1 MCKPGSYTN
10 LLIVFAPLGIAAGF
24 LDKSPALVFN
34 LNFLAIAS
42 LSKLNN
48 RRLCRLSAVLGPRG
62 GGLLYALFDNAPLLI
77 VGMAAIQN
85 NSIRVIQSCIL
96 GSVLANLLLV
106 IGWCFFIAGIRHSE
120 SNFSTSYASTTSS
133 LMIVASSALVVP
145 SALSEAQCRVDD
157 DCEEALVRVSRS
169 VSIALLVLF
178 ATYLHYRLRSHR
190 ALFMDPFDALSNRP
204 MAELFWIGMAEAIL
218 LVGNLALTSM
228 SAYFLVRTLDA
239 ASDTRFISDRMA
251 SFVLLPLATDG
262 PSRLG
267 AIVAAYQN
275 KMPKAMDFAISR
287 SMHVA
292 LYVAPVLVLFS
303 WAIQSRSPM
312 TLHFPTPET
321 ISIFLGTL
329 LLAEVCRDGQ
339 ADYLEGA
346 MCLVMFMILSFS
358 F

>member
-1 MCKPGSYTN
+1 MQMFKPISYIN
-10 LLIVFAPLGIAAGF
+10 ILIVFAPLGITAGF
-24 LDKSPALVFN
+24 LDKSPTLVFN

-42 LSKLNN
+42 LSRLNK
-48 RRLCRLSAVLGPRG
+48 RRLGRLSAVLGPVG
-62 GGLLYALFDNAPLLI
+62 GGLLYATFDNAPLLI
-77 VGMAAIQN
+77 VTIQN
-85 NSIRVIQSCIL
+85 NAIRVIQSCIL

-157 DCEEALVRVSRS
+157 DCEEALVRVSHS

-218 LVGNLALTSM
+218 LVGNLALTSL

-262 PSRLG
+262 PSRLD

-292 LYVAPVLVLFS
+292 LFVTPVLVLFS
-303 WAIQSRSPM
+303 WAIQSKSPM

-339 ADYLEGA
+339 SDYLEGA

>member
-1 MCKPGSYTN
+1 
-10 LLIVFAPLGIAAGF
+10 
-24 LDKSPALVFN
+24 
-34 LNFLAIAS
+34 
-42 LSKLNN
+42 
-48 RRLCRLSAVLGPRG
+48 
-62 GGLLYALFDNAPLLI
+62 
-77 VGMAAIQN
+77 
-85 NSIRVIQSCIL
+85 
-96 GSVLANLLLV
+96 
-106 IGWCFFIAGIRHSE
+106 
-120 SNFSTSYASTTSS
+120 
-133 LMIVASSALVVP
+133 MIVASSALVVP
-145 SALSEAQCRVDD
+145 SALSEAHCRVDE

-190 ALFMDPFDALSNRP
+190 ARFIEPPFDALNNRP
-204 MAELFWIGMAEAIL
+204 MAELFWISMAEAIL
-218 LVGNLALTSM
+218 LVAVLALTSV

-262 PSRLG
+262 PSRLE

-275 KMPKAMDFAISR
+275 KMPKAIDFAISR

-292 LYVAPVLVLFS
+292 LFVAPVLVLFS
-303 WAIQSRSPM
+303 WAIQSKCPM

-339 ADYLEGA
+339 SDYLEGA
-346 MCLVMFMILSFS
+346 MCLVMYDLPCPLKRIDVLNIGFTGS
-358 F
+358 